1 MVLNRRME
9 LKNSNPP
16 NKKNWLITIVTVFF
30 LAAIGAGV
38 YLMIAT
44 PDQQST
50 EESLEKTSF
59 SEREYQ
65 GGGGINVVIAEEE
78 TETIEPGTVND
89 QTEKPE
95 KEDSEPAQEEPENNA
110 VINDD
115 NNNND
120 SIDHETVEETEQPAD
135 ALVTVPEPDLSS
147 MIANA
152 KTFVYTLY
160 TDLDQGS
167 GFLFNDK
174 GDILTNAHVV
184 KDSQY
189 VTVKN
194 SNGQEF
200 NGQVIGFS
208 KTTDIA
214 LIRVPEI
221 AGKAPMDMETQQV
234 SAGTKVFA
242 LGSPENINNTST
254 EGVITAINKSFF
266 DGYKYDDLY
275 EMTAKIKQGSSG
287 GPLISAESG
296 KILGINSIVLTDN
309 PDIGY
314 SIPIYSVLGQLQEW
328 AENPLIPEGD
338 DFQPSTADASFE
350 EEALRG
356 FVSDFY
362 ELVPYSLNDDEVG
375 YYKFFLLD
383 GSQAEMTGTEFV
395 ESLKGEQRVFQAVDP
410 VITKIETDD
419 TEAYVT
425 ANATFT
431 FHDQIDDKLVSIS
444 HAVIYTIVIDRF
456 GDYQIA
462 AIANQEQ

>member
-1 MVLNRRME
+1 MNRRMD
-9 LKNSNPP
+9 NRN
-16 NKKNWLITIVTVFF
+16 NNTTMKKNWLITLVTILF
-30 LAAIGAGV
+30 LAAVGAGV
-38 YLMIAT
+38 YLMIAG
-44 PDQQST
+44 PEEQQAT
-50 EESLEKTSF
+50 ESLEKTSF

-65 GGGGINVVIAEEE
+65 GGGGVSVAIDKEEE
-78 TETIEPGTVND
+78 EPETIEPGTVTD
-89 QTEKPE
+89 QTEQ
-95 KEDSEPAQEEPENNA
+95 DEETAEVEEEAPDTEESSDAIKN
-110 VINDD
+110 
-115 NNNND
+115 
-120 SIDHETVEETEQPAD
+120 ETVEEVEQPD
-135 ALVTVPEPDLSS
+135 DSMVVVPEPDLSS

-152 KTFVYTLY
+152 KSYVYTLY

-167 GFLFNDK
+167 GFLFNNK

-208 KTTDIA
+208 RTADIA

-221 AGKAPMDMETQQV
+221 AGKAPMEMEMSPV

-254 EGVITAINKSFF
+254 EGEITATGMDFF

-287 GPLISAESG
+287 GPLISAETG

-314 SIPIYSVLGQLQEW
+314 SIPIYTVNDQLQEW
-328 AENPLIPEGD
+328 AANPLPADSDAWQPEVPD
-338 DFQPSTADASFE
+338 VSFE

-356 FVSDFY
+356 FISDFY
-362 ELVPYSLNDDEVG
+362 ELVPYSLNDDEVTF
-375 YYKFFLLD
+375 YQFFLLP
-383 GSQAEMTGTEFV
+383 GSQGEMAGTEMV
-395 ESLKGEQRVFQAVDP
+395 EGLKGEQRVFQAVEP
-410 VITKIETDD
+410 IITDVEIGEK
-419 TEAYVT
+419 EAYIT

-431 FHDQIDDKLVSIS
+431 FHDQEDDKLVSIS

-456 GDYQIA
+456 GDYQIS
-462 AIANQEQ
+462 AINNQEQ

>member
-1 MVLNRRME
+1 ML
-9 LKNSNPP
+9 
-16 NKKNWLITIVTVFF
+16 
-30 LAAIGAGV
+30 
-38 YLMIAT
+38 AT
-44 PDQQST
+44 PEQQAT
-50 EESLEKTSF
+50 KESLEKTSF
-59 SEREYQ
+59 SERGYQ
-65 GGGGINVVIAEEE
+65 GGGGISVAIDEEQPD
-78 TETIEPGTVND
+78 TIEPGTVND
-89 QTEKPE
+89 QIDRTES
-95 KEDSEPAQEEPENNA
+95 EDSEPAQDNSAEEAEE
-110 VINDD
+110 
-115 NNNND
+115 D
-120 SIDHETVEETEQPAD
+120 SSPILEEQEEQEEQPAET
-135 ALVTVPEPDLSS
+135 LVTAPEPDLSL

-152 KTFVYTLY
+152 KTYVYTIY

-167 GFLFNDK
+167 GFLFNNK

-200 NGQVIGFS
+200 NGRVVGIS

-214 LIRVPEI
+214 LIRVTDI
-221 AGKAPMDMETQQV
+221 AGKAPMDMETEQV
-234 SAGTKVFA
+234 PVDTKVFA

-254 EGVITAINKSFF
+254 EGVITATGKSFF

-314 SIPIYSVLGQLQEW
+314 TIPIYSVSSQLQEW
-328 AENPLIPEGD
+328 ANDPLA
-338 DFQPSTADASFE
+338 ADRDAIHPDVSEAFFE

-362 ELVPYSLNDDEVG
+362 ELVPYSLNDDEIE

-383 GSQAEMTGTEFV
+383 GSQAEMFGNEMV
-395 ESLKGEQRVFQAVDP
+395 AKLKGEQRVFQAAEHT
-410 VITKIETDD
+410 ITNVKIDD
-419 TEAYVT
+419 NEAYVT
-425 ANATFT
+425 ANATFK
-431 FHDQIDDKLVSIS
+431 FHDQEDDKLVSIR

-456 GDYQIA
+456 GDYQIS
-462 AIANQEQ
+462 AIHNQD

>member
-1 MVLNRRME
+1 MRNNNTP
-9 LKNSNPP
+9 K
-16 NKKNWLITIVTVFF
+16 KKNWLITLVTILF
-30 LAAIGAGV
+30 LAAVGAGV
-38 YLMIAT
+38 YLMIAS
-44 PDQQST
+44 PEEQST
-50 EESLEKTSF
+50 KESLEKTSF

-65 GGGGINVVIAEEE
+65 GGGGVSVAIEEE
-78 TETIEPGTVND
+78 EPETVEPGTVTD
-89 QTEKPE
+89 QTE
-95 KEDSEPAQEEPENNA
+95 Q
-110 VINDD
+110 
-115 NNNND
+115 ND
-120 SIDHETVEETEQPAD
+120 SSEEEAPDTEESSDAIKNETVEEVSQPD
-135 ALVTVPEPDLSS
+135 DSMVVVPEPDLSS

-152 KTFVYTLY
+152 KTYVYTLY

-167 GFLFNDK
+167 GFLFNNK

-208 KTTDIA
+208 RTTDIA

-221 AGKAPMDMETQQV
+221 AGKAPMEMETQEV
-234 SAGTKVFA
+234 PAGTKVFA

-254 EGVITAINKSFF
+254 EGEITATGMDFF

-296 KILGINSIVLTDN
+296 RILGINSIVLTDN

-314 SIPIYSVLGQLQEW
+314 SIPIYTVNDQLQEW
-328 AENPLIPEGD
+328 AANPLPAESDAWQPEV
-338 DFQPSTADASFE
+338 PDASFE

-356 FVSDFY
+356 FISDFY
-362 ELVPYSLNDDEVG
+362 ELVPYSLNDDEVTF
-375 YYKFFLLD
+375 YQFFLLS
-383 GSQAEMTGTEFV
+383 GSQGEMAGNEMV
-395 ESLKGEQRVFQAVDP
+395 EGLKGEQRVFQAVEP
-410 VITKIETDD
+410 VITNVEIGDN
-419 TEAYVT
+419 EAHIT

-431 FHDQIDDKLVSIS
+431 FHDQEDDKLVSIS

-456 GDYQIA
+456 GDYQIS
-462 AIANQEQ
+462 AITNQEQ